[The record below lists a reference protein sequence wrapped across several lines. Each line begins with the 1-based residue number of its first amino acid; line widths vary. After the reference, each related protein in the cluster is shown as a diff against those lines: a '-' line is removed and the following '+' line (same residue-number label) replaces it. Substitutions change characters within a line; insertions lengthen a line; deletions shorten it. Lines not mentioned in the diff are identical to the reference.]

1 MEKKEIKK
9 MQKNTK
15 IKIRNRGAGS
25 VGYTIPDMNNFHRKF
40 AAGERKELPFEEV
53 QKLTFIPGGEYLLQ
67 HYLVIENPEARDEIL
82 GTVEL
87 EYNYTTEDI
96 KNLLLHGSMD
106 QLLDCLDFAPLG
118 VIEELKKIAV
128 EIELADMNKRK
139 AIQKVTGFNISKQI
153 EINADTDESKQEAAP
168 SGRRVAAAETAT
180 APTSERRYTAV
191 KK

>member
-1 MEKKEIKK
+1 

-53 QKLTFIPGGEYLLQ
+53 QKLAFIPGGEYLLQ
-67 HYLVIENPEARDEIL
+67 HYLVIENVEARNEIL
-82 GTVEL
+82 GSVEL
-87 EYNYTTEDI
+87 EYDYSTEDI

-106 QLLDCLDFAPLG
+106 QLLDCLDFAPVG

-128 EIELADMNKRK
+128 DIELSDMRKAK
-139 AIQKVTGFNISKQI
+139 AIQQATGVNILKQI
-153 EINADTDESKQEAAP
+153 EFNAETKEDKEEAP
-168 SGRRVAAAETAT
+168 SARRVNNAETAAP
-180 APTSERRYTAV
+180 APTNERRYTAV
-191 KK
+191 RK

>member
-1 MEKKEIKK
+1 

-40 AAGERKELPFEEV
+40 AAGETKELPFEEV

-67 HYLVIENPEARDEIL
+67 HFLVIENTEARDEIL

-168 SGRRVAAAETAT
+168 SGRRVAAAETAP
-180 APTSERRYTAV
+180 ASTSERRYTAV